1 MLYWFSLANLNINCA
16 HFHNFLLKIEHFH
29 SESCWISWKSDR
41 NVHFSV
47 VFSWKKWST
56 VRINQV
62 KSLKARNIWIKN
74 TIKAEND
81 AWISDWKCFE
91 EMNLSFRCEKSHK
104 KSRKKFV
111 KKEKEASKKRFSVV
125 FVTYDREY
133 IRKNG
138 KFGQKIIRAGY
149 NLFFLNSI
157 SVYWF
162 IAEGE
167 KLLISS
173 LGAARARK
181 NGGNEEK
188 SCRGENY
195 FPTRKW
201 KHFMCLLQITPNFTC
216 KNLVSGRDAAKIN
229 LIQLKQLQVCQ
240 SATWTV

>member
-1 MLYWFSLANLNINCA
+1 MLYWFSLANLNIKCA

-47 VFSWKKWST
+47 IFSWKKWST

-74 TIKAEND
+74 TIKAQND

-104 KSRKKFV
+104 KSLKKFV

-162 IAEGE
+162 IAEGKKALD
-167 KLLISS
+167 KLARCSS
-173 LGAARARK
+173 R
-181 NGGNEEK
+181 EEK
-188 SCRGENY
+188 WL
-195 FPTRKW
+195 KW
-201 KHFMCLLQITPNFTC
+201 KKIL
-216 KNLVSGRDAAKIN
+216 SGGKLFSHEKMKTFYVPLAN
-229 LIQLKQLQVCQ
+229 H
-240 SATWTV
+240 T